1 MSGVGEEAQRV
12 ADETGDSFDNNEKQV
27 ERHSYYIYC
36 RQTLDSMDV
45 VVMVVTM
52 MVMFVMV
59 MFV

>member
-1 MSGVGEEAQRV
+1 MARVGEKAQRV
-12 ADETGDSFDNNEKQV
+12 AHESRDSFDNDEKQV
-27 ERHSYYIYC
+27 QRHSYYIYR
-36 RQTLDSMDV
+36 RQTLDSMRV

>member
-1 MSGVGEEAQRV
+1 V
-12 ADETGDSFDNNEKQV
+12 AHESRDSFDNDEKQV
-27 ERHSYYIYC
+27 QRHSYYIYR
-36 RQTLDSMDV
+36 RQTLDSMRV